1 MKIEVKEIGTGIS
14 IYNKVLTKII
24 QEIPIQIETKL
35 YKEES
40 KQRREFC

>member
-1 MKIEVKEIGTGIS
+1 MKIEVKEIGTEIS

-24 QEIPIQIETKL
+24 QKILIQIETKL

-40 KQRREFC
+40 KQRRKFC